1 MVSSTSRRGAIG
13 LLSAAVALS
22 GLVLGPAQAD
32 SGQLPLDRAGALV
45 GWYATGSQTAQ
56 KDGTVPAAYASTAF
70 TQVAAASGTTLAV
83 TAAGKLV
90 GWGTNQEGVWDSTN
104 FPSGLDG
111 HIAQV
116 DATASLGLALKDD
129 GTVVSWPRNSPTQAA
144 KIPSTL
150 TGVGAIS
157 AFDASNAYALK
168 KDGSVVAWGDN
179 SFGQTDVPE
188 ELRQPG
194 STLQV
199 EAGSEWAAAVTSDHR
214 IVAWGR
220 ANPDENNLD
229 VPSDLTGPD
238 AGVAK
243 IVIDGRTALALLQDG
258 SVRAWGA
265 ATAAG
270 QPHDPPSAW
279 LREPPAS
286 LQGEDVTDISM
297 GLALTSQGDLV
308 AWNLTDQNGAAAFP
322 APPSSLSGRAIS
334 SIVRGGNTAWAI
346 VSSVSSVSVPT
357 ISGTVQSGQ
366 TLTGTP
372 GTFTGGGTVTNQWYA
387 SGSSITGA
395 TGTTLTLT
403 DAQVGKTITLRS
415 TATKGT
421 ETASSESVAT
431 AAVTASQTASTV
443 TATSTAGTYGASA
456 PKLSVTV
463 APTSATGTVSAFR
476 GTTKIASGTLK
487 SGKATLTPTSKTS
500 VPVGSTTVTLKYAGD
515 TQTAPSQGTV
525 KATVKKGKATITAKP
540 VTRTIKAKKTKA
552 KLSVTVKA
560 TGLSPAGTVTAYLGR
575 TKVGSG
581 KLAKGKVTVT
591 LKAFKKAGKN
601 KVTLKYSG
609 SSTVGSA
616 GKTLTLT
623 VKK

>member
-32 SGQLPLDRAGALV
+32 SGQLSLDRAGTLV

-144 KIPSTL
+144 KIPATL

-157 AFDASNAYALK
+157 AFDANNAYALK

-179 SFGQTDVPE
+179 SYGQTDVPE
-188 ELRQPG
+188 ELRLPG

-220 ANPDENNLD
+220 DSPDENNLD
-229 VPSDLTGPD
+229 VPSELTGPD

-243 IVIDGRTALALLQDG
+243 VVIDGRTALALLQDG

-270 QPHDPPSAW
+270 QPNDPPSAW
-279 LREPPAS
+279 LREPPAA
-286 LQGEDVTDISM
+286 LQGKDVTDISM
-297 GLALTSQGDLV
+297 GLALTDAGDLV
-308 AWNLTDQNGAAAFP
+308 AWNLTDQNGAATFAV
-322 APPSSLSGRAIS
+322 PPSSLDGRPIS
-334 SIVRGGNTAWAI
+334 SIVRGGDTAWAI

-357 ISGTVQSGQ
+357 ISGTVTSGQ

-387 SGSSITGA
+387 SGSPVAGA
-395 TGTTLTLT
+395 TGTSLALT
-403 DAQVGKTITLRS
+403 DALVGKTITFRS
-415 TATKGT
+415 TASKGS

-431 AAVTASQTASTV
+431 AAVTANQTASTV
-443 TATSTAGTYGASA
+443 KATSTAGTYGASA

-463 APTSATGTVSAFR
+463 SPTSATGTVSAFR
-476 GTTKIASGTLK
+476 GTTKIAGGTLK
-487 SGKATLTPTSKTS
+487 SGKATLTPTSRTS
-500 VPVGSTTVTLKYAGD
+500 VPVGATTVTLKYAGD
-515 TQTAPSQGTV
+515 SQTAPSQGTV
-525 KATVKKGKATITAKP
+525 KVTVKKGKATITAKP
-540 VTRTIKAKKTKA
+540 VTKTIKVKKTKA

-560 TGLSPAGTVTAYLGR
+560 TGLTPAGTVTAYLGR